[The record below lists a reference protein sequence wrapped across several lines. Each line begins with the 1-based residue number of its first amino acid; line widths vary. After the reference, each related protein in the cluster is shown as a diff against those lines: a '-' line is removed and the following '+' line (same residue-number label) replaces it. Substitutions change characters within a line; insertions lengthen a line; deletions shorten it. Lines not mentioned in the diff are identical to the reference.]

1 MDYCTIE
8 QCHAIVNA
16 AIAQLKLD
24 LAQAQMDSGGS
35 ASTLSMALAGGE
47 ITGASLLA
55 SVGGAPTDAGG
66 DAGEVRARP
75 FEARIE
81 ASRLDGARPPAP
93 GTARVPAALCVSG
106 RPYLLTY

>member
-1 MDYCTIE
+1 VTRSDARDLE
-8 QCHAIVNA
+8 R
-16 AIAQLKLD
+16 QLKDQIKERAAQFDPL
-24 LAQAQMDSGGS
+24 LAEQLKSGG
-35 ASTLSMALAGGE
+35 ALVKGYGGGKAEAAGAE
-47 ITGASLLA
+47 AAAGA
-55 SVGGAPTDAGG
+55 GAGG